1 VKRSTLTFLLLG
13 ALRIRGSPGGSGA
26 RRDLGSL
33 REVVVMGGAL
43 GKEAFPFKVIKT
55 LFYEDTSKDRQ
66 RSAGPVSVKSQGL
79 IVRRFKP
86 QHYLL

>member
-1 VKRSTLTFLLLG
+1 
-13 ALRIRGSPGGSGA
+13 
-26 RRDLGSL
+26 
-33 REVVVMGGAL
+33 MGGAL
-43 GKEAFPFKVIKT
+43 GEEAFPFKVIKA

-79 IVRRFKP
+79 IVSRFKP